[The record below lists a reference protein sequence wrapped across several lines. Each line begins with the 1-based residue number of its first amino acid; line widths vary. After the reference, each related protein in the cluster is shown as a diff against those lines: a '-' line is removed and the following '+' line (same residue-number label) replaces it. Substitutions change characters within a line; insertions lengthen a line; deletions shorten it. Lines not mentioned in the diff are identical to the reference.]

1 LDWTC
6 FDNARRKEKT
16 TKKKSFKIIKTYG
29 MWPEMKIT
37 KKVYVT

>member
-1 LDWTC
+1 MQEEK
-6 FDNARRKEKT
+6 RKP

-37 KKVYVT
+37 KKVYVTILIFNI